1 MTTTTNYMPLENQHQ
16 LDMGAIITSLEY
28 FKPTGDLKDVYDR
41 FPAEMRTHV
50 KMALF
55 DYREEL
61 REGQLT
67 EEEFNKH
74 VARYADIEARQRK
87 RHSEDQ
93 ALFAGVEEL
102 LRSGQIKNPE
112 IQATLQDEIAQG
124 ESSLLMAFISMQG
137 LVSPLDAAISYLAW
151 HHTRG
156 LSDLEY
162 EFDVNLDEFQNIPE
176 RDFLGVS
183 ESQMGICNFSVLSDT
198 RLLPISWTGN

>member
-1 MTTTTNYMPLENQHQ
+1 
-16 LDMGAIITSLEY
+16 
-28 FKPTGDLKDVYDR
+28 
-41 FPAEMRTHV
+41 
-50 KMALF
+50 
-55 DYREEL
+55 
-61 REGQLT
+61 
-67 EEEFNKH
+67 
-74 VARYADIEARQRK
+74 
-87 RHSEDQ
+87 
-93 ALFAGVEEL
+93 
-102 LRSGQIKNPE
+102 
-112 IQATLQDEIAQG
+112 LQDEVAQG
-124 ESSLLMAFISMQG
+124 ESSLLMKFIALQD

>member
-1 MTTTTNYMPLENQHQ
+1 MKL
-16 LDMGAIITSLEY
+16 
-28 FKPTGDLKDVYDR
+28 GDLEWARAANVQG
-41 FPAEMRTHV
+41 E
-50 KMALF
+50 
-55 DYREEL
+55 
-61 REGQLT
+61 LT
-67 EEEFNKH
+67 EAEFSQK
-74 VARYADIEARQRK
+74 VVQLAVDEACQRK

-93 ALFAGVEEL
+93 ALFAGVGEL

-112 IQATLQDEIAQG
+112 LEATLQAEVAQG
-124 ESSLLMAFISMQG
+124 ESSLLMGFISLQD

-151 HHTRG
+151 HHTRA

-198 RLLPISWTGN
+198 RLGLTLGVVLQDLLFTRRAL

>member
-1 MTTTTNYMPLENQHQ
+1 M
-16 LDMGAIITSLEY
+16 
-28 FKPTGDLKDVYDR
+28 
-41 FPAEMRTHV
+41 
-50 KMALF
+50 
-55 DYREEL
+55 
-61 REGQLT
+61 
-67 EEEFNKH
+67 
-74 VARYADIEARQRK
+74 EARQRK
-87 RHSEDQ
+87 RHSEDK

-102 LRSGQIKNPE
+102 LRSGQIRNPE
-112 IQATLQDEIAQG
+112 IQATLQDEVAQG